1 MRKYKEFELPPDL
14 VPTMKKV
21 RKLEIITIA
30 YLLSVVVVMYL
41 VMGSSQAMK
50 TAWLEDA
57 LSLLPAIAFLI
68 ASRFYEKSANSKFPY
83 GYHRVFSIAFLAGSV
98 ALFGMGMYLAVDS
111 SISLIKMEHPTIGS
125 IYIFGHQIW
134 MGWLMIAALI
144 YSGAPAVWLGY
155 KKMPLAKKLHNKILF
170 TDAATQKADYMTS
183 FAAVIGVVGLGFGL
197 WWADSAAA
205 LFISFSVI
213 KDGFNNLKNS
223 VSDLM
228 DRYPMDLKSKKP
240 NDILTD
246 VNQIVEN
253 WDWVQD
259 YHMRFREEG
268 QVFIG
273 EILII
278 PTEETGI
285 IEHIIKGR
293 QEILASHWKIHEVT
307 ITVGTYWENEEFQ

>member
-1 MRKYKEFELPPDL
+1 MRKYKEFELPPEL

-21 RKLEIITIA
+21 RKLEVITIA
-30 YLLSVVVVMYL
+30 YLVSVAVLMYL

-57 LSLLPAIAFLI
+57 LSILPAIAFLV
-68 ASRFYEKSANSKFPY
+68 ASRYFEKPANTKFPY
-83 GYHRVFSIAFLAGSV
+83 GYHRVFSIAFLTGSV

-111 SISLIKMEHPTIGS
+111 AISLINMEHPTIGS
-125 IYIFGHQIW
+125 VYIFGNQIW
-134 MGWLMIAALI
+134 MGWVMIAVLI

-170 TDAATQKADYMTS
+170 TDAATQKADYMTA
-183 FAAVIGVVGLGFGL
+183 FAAIVGIVGIGFGI
-197 WWADSAAA
+197 WWADAAAA
-205 LFISFSVI
+205 LFISFSII
-213 KDGFNNLKNS
+213 KDGYKNLKDA

-228 DRYPMDLKSKKP
+228 DRYPMDLKSKNP
-240 NDILTD
+240 NEILAQ
-246 VNQIVEN
+246 VNEIVNN

-259 YHMRFREEG
+259 FHMRFREEG

-278 PTEETGI
+278 PIEENGI
-285 IEHIIKGR
+285 IEHIVKGR
-293 QEILASHWKIHEVT
+293 QEILASHWKLHEVT
-307 ITVGTYWENEEFQ
+307 ITVGTYWENE